1 MSLRKDFEK
10 ESFAETIDLE
20 RLPLPSHSG
29 TTTTTTTP
37 AMDAAALMLVASQ
50 PPPQQPSSAA
60 APPEEQEQFNHGPSW
75 AAAEGLRRVRCH
87 AVERQ
92 MRYLTFMA
100 AIGGFLF
107 GYDTGTP
114 LSSSLSMNGLFSE
127 GMEYLVM

>member
-1 MSLRKDFEK
+1 MSLRKDYEK
-10 ESFAETIDLE
+10 ESLPETIDLE
-20 RLPLPSHSG
+20 RLPPPFNSG

-50 PPPQQPSSAA
+50 QPPQQPSSAA
-60 APPEEQEQFNHGPSW
+60 PSEEQEQFNHGPSW

-114 LSSSLSMNGLFSE
+114 LSLSRMNGLFSE